1 MGFNQSPNKYH
12 MSNEVTSIVLSKW
25 KPNVER
31 ELLHKL
37 T

>member
-1 MGFNQSPNKYH
+1 MRFNQSPNTNH
-12 MSNEVTSIVLSKW
+12 MSNEVTSIVLSKL